1 MGFGSKLSGAVRG
14 LGTKITKTTAGIGKK
29 IVGVEKQVQKGLAKG
44 IDVGQGVL
52 SKVDKGIAGASGVI
66 GSVKQGLLKGANVI
80 DALQTTGLASMVP
93 GLGVGLAGLST
104 GLRGGALGLK
114 QVQNVGADARLAT
127 GKAKNQLASAGQT
140 ASGKVSAFAG
150 KAGAKV
156 ERVGERAK
164 ALEAQAQE
172 DIGNVRSAF
181 QQ

>member
-93 GLGVGLAGLST
+93 GLGVGLGALSV
-104 GLRGGALGLK
+104 GLRGGASGLK

-127 GKAKNQLASAGQT
+127 GKAKNQLASVGQT